1 MTTTVATVATEVQRR
16 LRISTPGGSEP
27 ATATVADYIRLGFKH
42 LIGLLPPIQETN
54 TTLSISTGE
63 VLSASVT
70 ANRVFFVSTDE
81 KLLVPGQ
88 EWNKSGN
95 TLYFHRSVGNSADR
109 ISVWH
114 TALFTIVTGTEA
126 TVNTTCIFGLDW
138 LEELATLYAE
148 MLALGELAR
157 NSGSAS
163 GPQHGAQYRAV
174 EATYQEA
181 FKQAKSLYEQWYA
194 EKRDAL
200 QLRLASGD
208 TPMVPNRLSAL
219 INRSEIRGI
228 GRP

>member
-1 MTTTVATVATEVQRR
+1 MTSTVATMATEVQRR
-16 LRISTPGGSEP
+16 LRIGTPGGSEP
-27 ATATVADYIRLGFKH
+27 ATATVADYIRLAFKH
-42 LIGLLPPIQETN
+42 LIGILPPVVETN
-54 TTLSISTGE
+54 TTLAISTGE
-63 VLSASVT
+63 VLTAAVT
-70 ANRVFFVSTDE
+70 ANRVFFVATFD

-95 TLYFHRSVGNSADR
+95 TLYFHRSVGNSGDP

-163 GPQHGAQYRAV
+163 GPQHGAQYRAT
-174 EATYQEA
+174 EQTYNLT
-181 FKQAKSLYEQWYA
+181 FTQAKSIYEQWYA

-200 QLRLASGD
+200 GLRLASGD
-208 TPMVPNRLSAL
+208 TPMVPNRLASL
-219 INRSEIRGI
+219 VNRSEIRSI
-228 GRP
+228 WRP